1 MTGKRRQQKDLFET
15 PVILKA
21 IPINTQPQLLE
32 LLKILLNEALVG
44 DNDKVRNVSKEV
56 GDDKDH
62 A

>member
-1 MTGKRRQQKDLFET
+1 MTDRRRQQKDLFET
-15 PVILKA
+15 PVIPKD
-21 IPINTQPQLLE
+21 IPISTQPQMLE

-44 DNDKVRNVSKEV
+44 DNDKTRNVSKEV

>member
-15 PVILKA
+15 PGILKA
-21 IPINTQPQLLE
+21 IPIHTQPQLLE

-56 GDDKDH
+56 GDDEDH
-62 A
+62 S